1 MHSST
6 DTGPDDAVGVG
17 AAVMLVEDDRRVRTA
32 VAAFLRAKGFRV
44 AEYDDGETA
53 RRAVLDAMPDVLVLD
68 RMLPGLSGDD
78 LLRDIRT
85 RSDVPVIMLTALG
98 ASGHRIDGL
107 ELGADD
113 YLAKPFALRELQL
126 RIAKLLRHRASRQSP
141 LAPFTVGRF
150 RIDPSLRRITCDG
163 ADVVLS
169 GREYE
174 LLLFL
179 LKNPDRVVSRDEMLR
194 EVWGWNSG
202 DASTVTVHVRR
213 LREKIEPNPREPEY
227 LRTEW
232 GAGYRFTPSGRS
244 S

>member
-1 MHSST
+1 MDAPVTS
-6 DTGPDDAVGVG
+6 DDGGG
-17 AAVMLVEDDRRVRTA
+17 AHVMLVEDDRRVRTA
-32 VAAFLRAKGFRV
+32 VAAYLRAKGFRID
-44 AEYDDGETA
+44 EYADGETA
-53 RRAVLDAMPDVLVLD
+53 RDAVQRSVPDVLVLD

-78 LLRDIRT
+78 LLREIRT

-126 RIAKLLRHRASRQSP
+126 RISKLLRHRVSLQSP
-141 LAPFTVGRF
+141 LAPFVVGRF
-150 RIDPSLRRITCDG
+150 RIDPTMRRITCG
-163 ADVVLS
+163 SADVELTA
-169 GREYE
+169 REYE

-194 EVWGWNSG
+194 EVWGWSTG
-202 DASTVTVHVRR
+202 DASTVTVHIRR
-213 LREKIEPNPREPEY
+213 LREKLEADPRDPVY

-232 GAGYRFTPSGRS
+232 GSGYRFTPSGRS

>member
-1 MHSST
+1 MDAPVSS
-6 DTGPDDAVGVG
+6 DDGGG
-17 AAVMLVEDDRRVRTA
+17 AHVVLVEDDQRVRTA
-32 VAAFLRAKGFRV
+32 VAAYLRAKGFRID
-44 AEYDDGETA
+44 EFSDGETA
-53 RRAVLDAMPDVLVLD
+53 RDAVQRSTPDVLVLD

-78 LLRDIRT
+78 LLREIRT

-126 RIAKLLRHRASRQSP
+126 RIAKLLRHRVSQQSP
-141 LAPFTVGRF
+141 LAPFVVGRF
-150 RIDPSLRRITCDG
+150 RIDPTMRRITCGG
-163 ADVVLS
+163 ADVELT

-194 EVWGWNSG
+194 EVWGWTAG
-202 DASTVTVHVRR
+202 DASTVTVHIRR
-213 LREKIEPNPREPEY
+213 LREKIEADPRDPVY

-232 GAGYRFTPSGRS
+232 GTGYRFTPSGRS

>member
-1 MHSST
+1 MDAPVSS
-6 DTGPDDAVGVG
+6 DDGGG
-17 AAVMLVEDDRRVRTA
+17 AHVVLVEDDQRVRTA
-32 VAAFLRAKGFRV
+32 VAAYLRAKGFRID
-44 AEYDDGETA
+44 EFSDGETA
-53 RRAVLDAMPDVLVLD
+53 REAVQRSTPDVLVLD

-78 LLRDIRT
+78 LLREIRT

-126 RIAKLLRHRASRQSP
+126 RIAKLLRHRVSQQSP
-141 LAPFTVGRF
+141 LAPFVVGRF
-150 RIDPSLRRITCDG
+150 RIDPTMRRITCG
-163 ADVVLS
+163 SADVELT

-194 EVWGWNSG
+194 EVWGWTAG
-202 DASTVTVHVRR
+202 DASTVTVHIRR
-213 LREKIEPNPREPEY
+213 LREKIEADPRDPVY

-232 GAGYRFTPSGRS
+232 GTGYRFTPSGRS

>member
-1 MHSST
+1 MDAPVSS
-6 DTGPDDAVGVG
+6 DDGGG
-17 AAVMLVEDDRRVRTA
+17 AHVVLVEDDQRVRTA
-32 VAAFLRAKGFRV
+32 VAAYLRAKGFRID
-44 AEYDDGETA
+44 EFSDGETA
-53 RRAVLDAMPDVLVLD
+53 RDAVQRSTPDVLVLD

-78 LLRDIRT
+78 LLREIRT

-126 RIAKLLRHRASRQSP
+126 RIAKLLRHRVSQQSP
-141 LAPFTVGRF
+141 LAPFVVGRF
-150 RIDPSLRRITCDG
+150 RIDPTMRRITCG
-163 ADVVLS
+163 SADVELT

-194 EVWGWNSG
+194 EVWGWTAG
-202 DASTVTVHVRR
+202 DASTVTVHIRR
-213 LREKIEPNPREPEY
+213 LREKIEADPRDPVY

-232 GAGYRFTPSGRS
+232 GTGYRFTPSGRS

>member
-1 MHSST
+1 MDAPVTS
-6 DTGPDDAVGVG
+6 DDGGG
-17 AAVMLVEDDRRVRTA
+17 AYVMLVEDDRRVRTA
-32 VAAFLRAKGFRV
+32 VAAYLRAKGFRID
-44 AEYDDGETA
+44 EYADGETA
-53 RRAVLDAMPDVLVLD
+53 REAVQRSTPDVLVLD

-78 LLRDIRT
+78 LLREIRS

-126 RIAKLLRHRASRQSP
+126 RIAKLLRHKVAQQSP
-141 LAPFTVGRF
+141 LAPFVVGRF
-150 RIDPSLRRITCDG
+150 RIDPTMRRITCG
-163 ADVVLS
+163 SADVELT

-179 LKNPDRVVSRDEMLR
+179 LKNPDRVISRDEMLR
-194 EVWGWNSG
+194 DVWGWSAG
-202 DASTVTVHVRR
+202 DASTVTVHIRR
-213 LREKIEPNPREPEY
+213 LREKIEADPRDPVY

-232 GAGYRFTPSGRS
+232 GTGYRFTPSGRS

>member
-1 MHSST
+1 MDAPVTS
-6 DTGPDDAVGVG
+6 DDGGG
-17 AAVMLVEDDRRVRTA
+17 AHVVLVEDDRRVRTA
-32 VAAFLRAKGFRV
+32 VAAYLRAKGFRID
-44 AEYDDGETA
+44 EYADGETA
-53 RRAVLDAMPDVLVLD
+53 RDAVQRSTPDVLVLD

-78 LLRDIRT
+78 LLREVRS

-126 RIAKLLRHRASRQSP
+126 RISKLLRHRVSQQSP
-141 LAPFTVGRF
+141 LAPFVVGRF
-150 RIDPSLRRITCDG
+150 RIDPTMRRIACGRT
-163 ADVVLS
+163 DVELT

-179 LKNPDRVVSRDEMLR
+179 LKNPDRVISRDEMLR
-194 EVWGWNSG
+194 EVWGWSAG
-202 DASTVTVHVRR
+202 DASTVTVHIRR
-213 LREKIEPNPREPEY
+213 LREKLETDPRDPVY

-232 GAGYRFTPSGRS
+232 GTGYRFTPSGKS

>member
-1 MHSST
+1 MTSPT
-6 DTGPDDAVGVG
+6 DAGDGAG

-44 AEYDDGETA
+44 AECCDGESA
-53 RRAVLDAMPDVLVLD
+53 REAMQDFKPDVLVLD
-68 RMLPGLSGDD
+68 RMLPALSGDD
-78 LLRDIRT
+78 LLREIRT
-85 RSDVPVIMLTALG
+85 RSDVPVIILTALG
-98 ASGHRIDGL
+98 ASAHRIDGL

-126 RIAKLLRHRASRQSP
+126 RIAKLLRHRTGRQSP
-141 LAPFTVGRF
+141 LAPFAVGRF
-150 RIDPSLRRITCDG
+150 RIDPTLRRITCDG
-163 ADVVLS
+163 ADVVLT

-179 LKNPDRVVSRDEMLR
+179 LKNPDRVVSREEMLR
-194 EVWGWNSG
+194 DVWGWNVG

-213 LREKIEPNPREPEY
+213 LREKIERNPREPDY

-232 GAGYRFTPSGRS
+232 GEGYRFTPSGRLS
-244 S
+244 

>member
-1 MHSST
+1 MDAPVTS
-6 DTGPDDAVGVG
+6 DDGGG
-17 AAVMLVEDDRRVRTA
+17 AHVVLVEDDRRVRSA
-32 VAAFLRAKGFRV
+32 VAAYLRAKGFRID
-44 AEYDDGETA
+44 EYADGETA
-53 RRAVLDAMPDVLVLD
+53 RDAVQRSTPDVLVLD

-78 LLRDIRT
+78 LLREIRT

-126 RIAKLLRHRASRQSP
+126 RISKLLRHRVSQQSP
-141 LAPFTVGRF
+141 LAPFVVGRF
-150 RIDPSLRRITCDG
+150 RIDPTMRRITCG
-163 ADVVLS
+163 STDVDLTA
-169 GREYE
+169 REYE

-194 EVWGWNSG
+194 EVWGWSAG
-202 DASTVTVHVRR
+202 DASTVTVHIRR
-213 LREKIEPNPREPEY
+213 LREKLEADPRDPVY

-232 GAGYRFTPSGRS
+232 GSGYRFTPSGRS

>member
-1 MHSST
+1 MDAPVTS
-6 DTGPDDAVGVG
+6 DDGGG
-17 AAVMLVEDDRRVRTA
+17 AHVMLVEDDRRVRTA
-32 VAAFLRAKGFRV
+32 VAAYLRAKGFRID
-44 AEYDDGETA
+44 EYADGETA
-53 RRAVLDAMPDVLVLD
+53 RDAVQRSVPDVLVLD

-78 LLRDIRT
+78 LLREIRT

-126 RIAKLLRHRASRQSP
+126 RISKLLRHRVSQQSP
-141 LAPFTVGRF
+141 LAPFVVGRF
-150 RIDPSLRRITCDG
+150 RIDPTMRRITSG
-163 ADVVLS
+163 SADVELTA
-169 GREYE
+169 REYE

-194 EVWGWNSG
+194 EVWGWSTG
-202 DASTVTVHVRR
+202 DASTVTVHIRR
-213 LREKIEPNPREPEY
+213 LREKLEADPRDPVY

-232 GAGYRFTPSGRS
+232 GSGYRFTPSGRS

>member
-1 MHSST
+1 MDAPVTS
-6 DTGPDDAVGVG
+6 DDGGG
-17 AAVMLVEDDRRVRTA
+17 AHVMLVEDDRRVRTA
-32 VAAFLRAKGFRV
+32 VAAYLRAKGFRID
-44 AEYDDGETA
+44 EYADGETA
-53 RRAVLDAMPDVLVLD
+53 REAVQRSTPDVLVLD

-78 LLRDIRT
+78 LLREIRS

-126 RIAKLLRHRASRQSP
+126 RIAKLLRHKVSQQSP
-141 LAPFTVGRF
+141 LAPFVVGRF
-150 RIDPSLRRITCDG
+150 RIDPTMRRITCGG
-163 ADVVLS
+163 ADVELT

-179 LKNPDRVVSRDEMLR
+179 LKNPDRVISRDEMLR
-194 EVWGWNSG
+194 DVWGWSAG
-202 DASTVTVHVRR
+202 DASTVTVHIRR
-213 LREKIEPNPREPEY
+213 LREKIEADPRDPVY

-232 GAGYRFTPSGRS
+232 GTGYRFTPSGRS

>member
-1 MHSST
+1 MDAPVNS
-6 DTGPDDAVGVG
+6 DDGGG
-17 AAVMLVEDDRRVRTA
+17 AHVVLVEDDQRVRTA
-32 VAAFLRAKGFRV
+32 VAAYLRAKGFRID
-44 AEYDDGETA
+44 EFSDGETA
-53 RRAVLDAMPDVLVLD
+53 REAVQRSTPDVLVLD

-78 LLRDIRT
+78 LLREIRT

-126 RIAKLLRHRASRQSP
+126 RISKLLRHRVSHQSP
-141 LAPFTVGRF
+141 LAPFVVGRF
-150 RIDPSLRRITCDG
+150 RIDPTMRRITCG
-163 ADVVLS
+163 STDVDLT

-179 LKNPDRVVSRDEMLR
+179 LKNPDRVIARDEMLR
-194 EVWGWNSG
+194 EVWGWSAG
-202 DASTVTVHVRR
+202 DASTVTVHIRR
-213 LREKIEPNPREPEY
+213 LREKIEADPRDPVY

-232 GAGYRFTPSGRS
+232 GTGYRFTPSGKS

>member
-1 MHSST
+1 MDAPVSS
-6 DTGPDDAVGVG
+6 DDGGG
-17 AAVMLVEDDRRVRTA
+17 AHVMLVEDDHRVRTA
-32 VAAFLRAKGFRV
+32 VSAYLRAKGFRIDEF
-44 AEYDDGETA
+44 ADGETA
-53 RRAVLDAMPDVLVLD
+53 RDAVQRSTPDVLVLD

-78 LLRDIRT
+78 LLREIRT

-126 RIAKLLRHRASRQSP
+126 RIGKLLRHRVSHQSP
-141 LAPFTVGRF
+141 LAPFVVGQF
-150 RIDPSLRRITCDG
+150 RIDPTLRRITCGSD
-163 ADVVLS
+163 DVELT

-179 LKNPDRVVSRDEMLR
+179 LKNPDRVISRDEMLR
-194 EVWGWNSG
+194 EVWGWSTG
-202 DASTVTVHVRR
+202 DASTVTVHIRR
-213 LREKIEPNPREPEY
+213 LREKIEANPRDPVY

-232 GAGYRFTPSGRS
+232 GKGYRFTPSGRS

>member
-1 MHSST
+1 MDAPVTS
-6 DTGPDDAVGVG
+6 DDGGG
-17 AAVMLVEDDRRVRTA
+17 AHVVLVEDDRRVRTA
-32 VAAFLRAKGFRV
+32 VAAYLRAKGFRID
-44 AEYDDGETA
+44 EYADGETA
-53 RRAVLDAMPDVLVLD
+53 RAAVQRSTPDVLVLD

-78 LLRDIRT
+78 LLREVRT

-126 RIAKLLRHRASRQSP
+126 RISKLLRHRVSRQSP
-141 LAPFTVGRF
+141 LAPFVVGRF
-150 RIDPSLRRITCDG
+150 RIDPTLRRITCG
-163 ADVVLS
+163 STDVELT

-179 LKNPDRVVSRDEMLR
+179 LKNPDRVISRDEMLR
-194 EVWGWNSG
+194 EVWGWSTG
-202 DASTVTVHVRR
+202 DASTVTVHIRR
-213 LREKIEPNPREPEY
+213 LREKLEADPRDPVY

-232 GAGYRFTPSGRS
+232 GTGYRFTPSGKS

>member
-1 MHSST
+1 MGAPVSS
-6 DTGPDDAVGVG
+6 DDGGG
-17 AAVMLVEDDRRVRTA
+17 ARVMLVEDDQRVRAA
-32 VAAFLRAKGFRV
+32 VAAYLRAKGFRIDEF
-44 AEYDDGETA
+44 ADGESA
-53 RRAVLDAMPDVLVLD
+53 RDAVQRSAPDVLVLD

-78 LLRDIRT
+78 LLREIRT

-126 RIAKLLRHRASRQSP
+126 RISKLLRHRVSQQSP
-141 LAPFTVGRF
+141 LAPFVVGRF
-150 RIDPSLRRITCDG
+150 RIDPTMRRITCG
-163 ADVVLS
+163 SADVELT

-179 LKNPDRVVSRDEMLR
+179 LKNPDRVISRDEMLR
-194 EVWGWNSG
+194 EVWGWSAG
-202 DASTVTVHVRR
+202 DASTVTVHIRR
-213 LREKIEPNPREPEY
+213 LREKIEADPRDPTY

-232 GAGYRFTPSGRS
+232 GTGYRFTPSGRS

>member
-1 MHSST
+1 MDAPVTS
-6 DTGPDDAVGVG
+6 DDGGG
-17 AAVMLVEDDRRVRTA
+17 AHVMLVEDDRRVRTA
-32 VAAFLRAKGFRV
+32 VAAYLRAKGFRID
-44 AEYDDGETA
+44 EYADGETA
-53 RRAVLDAMPDVLVLD
+53 REAVLRSTPDVLVLD

-78 LLRDIRT
+78 LLREIRT

-126 RIAKLLRHRASRQSP
+126 RIAKLLRHKVAQQSP
-141 LAPFTVGRF
+141 LAPFVVGRF
-150 RIDPSLRRITCDG
+150 RIDPTMRRITCG
-163 ADVVLS
+163 SADVELT

-179 LKNPDRVVSRDEMLR
+179 LKNPDRVISRDEMLR
-194 EVWGWNSG
+194 DVWGWSAG
-202 DASTVTVHVRR
+202 DASTVTVHIRR
-213 LREKIEPNPREPEY
+213 LREKIEADPRDPVY

-232 GAGYRFTPSGRS
+232 GTGYRFTPSGRS

>member
-1 MHSST
+1 MDAPVTS
-6 DTGPDDAVGVG
+6 DDGGG
-17 AAVMLVEDDRRVRTA
+17 AHVVLVEDDRRVRTA
-32 VAAFLRAKGFRV
+32 VAAYLRAKGFRID
-44 AEYDDGETA
+44 EYADGETA
-53 RRAVLDAMPDVLVLD
+53 RDAVQRLTPDVLVLD

-78 LLRDIRT
+78 LLREVRS

-126 RIAKLLRHRASRQSP
+126 RISKLLRHRVSQQSP
-141 LAPFTVGRF
+141 LAPFVVGRF
-150 RIDPSLRRITCDG
+150 RIDPTMRRITCG
-163 ADVVLS
+163 STDVELT

-179 LKNPDRVVSRDEMLR
+179 LKNPDRVISRDEMLR
-194 EVWGWNSG
+194 EVWGWSTG
-202 DASTVTVHVRR
+202 DASTVTVHIRR
-213 LREKIEPNPREPEY
+213 LREKLETDPRDPVY

-232 GAGYRFTPSGRS
+232 GTGYRFTPSGKS

>member
-1 MHSST
+1 MQSSAN
-6 DTGPDDAVGVG
+6 TGDG
-17 AAVMLVEDDRRVRTA
+17 AGAYVVLVEDDHRVRTA
-32 VAAFLRAKGFRV
+32 VAAYLRAKGFRV
-44 AEYDDGETA
+44 DEHADGEAA
-53 RRAVLDAMPDVLVLD
+53 RQAVERSMPDLLVLD

-78 LLRDIRT
+78 LLREIRT

-113 YLAKPFALRELQL
+113 YLTKPFALRELQL
-126 RIAKLLRHRASRQSP
+126 RITKLLRYRVSQKSP
-141 LAPFTVGRF
+141 LAPFVVGRF
-150 RIDPSLRRITCDG
+150 RIDPTLRRIDCG
-163 ADVVLS
+163 SSDVELT

-179 LKNPDRVVSRDEMLR
+179 LKNPDRIVSRNEMLR
-194 EVWGWNSG
+194 EVWGWSAG
-202 DASTVTVHVRR
+202 DASTVTVHIRR
-213 LREKIEPNPREPEY
+213 LREKIEADPRDPVY

-232 GAGYRFTPSGRS
+232 GSGYRFTPSGRS